1 MSDEGLTSFPINDV
15 TLALL
20 LASLVVFAWLAIKS
34 RDIKSFQ
41 FQFSLFIL
49 IMVLGQVIYELPDKF
64 AQIPASF
71 EDIGYHIHLVSMV
84 FLSLMLWIR
93 FYYSKKSGKR
103 MIENID
109 EDV

>member
-1 MSDEGLTSFPINDV
+1 MSDAGLASFTVNDL
-15 TLALL
+15 TLVLL
-20 LASLVVFAWLAIKS
+20 LASLFVFAWLAIKS

-41 FQFSLFIL
+41 FQISLFIL
-49 IMVLGQVIYELPDKF
+49 IMVVGQVIYVLPENF
-64 AQIPASF
+64 AQIPDSF

-84 FLSLMLWIR
+84 FLSVMLWIR
-93 FYYSKKSGKR
+93 FYYSKKSGKK

>member
-1 MSDEGLTSFPINDV
+1 MSDEGFVSFPVNDI

-20 LASLVVFAWLAIKS
+20 LLSLVVFAWLAIKS
-34 RDIKSFQ
+34 RNIKSFQ
-41 FQFSLFIL
+41 FQISVFIF
-49 IMVLGQVIYELPDKF
+49 IMVIGQVIYVLPDNF
-64 AQIPASF
+64 SQIPASF

-84 FLSLMLWIR
+84 FLSVMLWMR
-93 FYYSKKSGKR
+93 FYYSKKSGKK

>member
-1 MSDEGLTSFPINDV
+1 MSDAGLASFTVNDL
-15 TLALL
+15 TLVLL
-20 LASLVVFAWLAIKS
+20 LSSLFVFAWLAIKS

-41 FQFSLFIL
+41 FQISLFIL
-49 IMVLGQVIYELPDKF
+49 IMVIGQIIYVLPDKF
-64 AQIPASF
+64 AQIPDSF

-84 FLSLMLWIR
+84 FLSVMLWIR
-93 FYYSKKSGKR
+93 FYYSKKSGKK